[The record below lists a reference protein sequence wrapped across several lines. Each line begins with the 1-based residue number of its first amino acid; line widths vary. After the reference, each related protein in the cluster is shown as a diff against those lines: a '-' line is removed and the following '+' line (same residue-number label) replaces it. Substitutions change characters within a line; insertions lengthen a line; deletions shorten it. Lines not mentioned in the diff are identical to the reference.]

1 MYAGECMWIRSSVT
15 QTRMHCTA
23 CSPRA
28 EGSDEL
34 KTCDVLFQVDSV
46 QQQIRAAPVDADLR
60 FDRKYKLE
68 CMNYM
73 FIVCPLHAN
82 YMSIGSTTAT
92 TTSANS
98 FSLPKSSLLLYGRD
112 FLILVGITRSK
123 VICGDVLYHYS
134 GEGLSIFF

>member
-15 QTRMHCTA
+15 QTHMHCTA

-34 KTCDVLFQVDSV
+34 KTCDEMMFQVDSV

-60 FDRKYKLE
+60 FDRKHKLE

-92 TTSANS
+92 TTTTTTANS
-98 FSLPKSSLLLYGRD
+98 FSLPKSSLLLYGRALSHSVLLLLLLLLPHNGGD
-112 FLILVGITRSK
+112 NSK
-123 VICGDVLYHYS
+123 
-134 GEGLSIFF
+134 

>member
-1 MYAGECMWIRSSVT
+1 MHAGECMWIRSSVT
-15 QTRMHCTA
+15 QTHMHCTA

-34 KTCDVLFQVDSV
+34 KTCDEMMFQVDSV

-92 TTSANS
+92 TTTTTTTANS
-98 FSLPKSSLLLYGRD
+98 FSLPKSSLLLYGRALSHSVLLLLLLLLLPHNGGD
-112 FLILVGITRSK
+112 NSK
-123 VICGDVLYHYS
+123 
-134 GEGLSIFF
+134 

>member
-1 MYAGECMWIRSSVT
+1 MYAGECMWIRTSVT
-15 QTRMHCTA
+15 QTHMHCTA

-34 KTCDVLFQVDSV
+34 KTCDEMLFQVDSV
-46 QQQIRAAPVDADLR
+46 QQQIRAALVDADLR

-68 CMNYM
+68 CMHYM

-82 YMSIGSTTAT
+82 DMSIGSTTAT
-92 TTSANS
+92 TTTTITTTTANS

-112 FLILVGITRSK
+112 FLIMVGITRSK
-123 VICGDVLYHYS
+123 VINFRV
-134 GEGLSIFF
+134 

>member
-1 MYAGECMWIRSSVT
+1 MHAGECMWIRSSVT
-15 QTRMHCTA
+15 QTHMHCTA

-34 KTCDVLFQVDSV
+34 KTCDEMMFQVDSV

-68 CMNYM
+68 CMHYM

-82 YMSIGSTTAT
+82 YTSTGSTTAT
-92 TTSANS
+92 TTITTT
-98 FSLPKSSLLLYGRD
+98 SSTTNPLLRLLLLFVAAD
-112 FLILVGITRSK
+112 AMN
-123 VICGDVLYHYS
+123 
-134 GEGLSIFF
+134 LS

>member
-1 MYAGECMWIRSSVT
+1 MYEGECTRSRSSVT
-15 QTRMHCTA
+15 QAHMHCTA
-23 CSPRA
+23 CNPRA

-34 KTCDVLFQVDSV
+34 KTCDEMMFQVDSV

-92 TTSANS
+92 TTTTTANS

-112 FLILVGITRSK
+112 FLIMVGITRSK
-123 VICGDVLYHYS
+123 VIFLP
-134 GEGLSIFF
+134 F

>member
-1 MYAGECMWIRSSVT
+1 MYEGECMWIRTSAT
-15 QTRMHCTA
+15 QTHMHCTA

-34 KTCDVLFQVDSV
+34 KTCDEMMFQVDSV

-60 FDRKYKLE
+60 FDRKHKLE

-92 TTSANS
+92 TTTTTANS
-98 FSLPKSSLLLYGRD
+98 FSLPKSSLLLYGRALSHSVLLLLLLLLLPHNGGD
-112 FLILVGITRSK
+112 NSK
-123 VICGDVLYHYS
+123 
-134 GEGLSIFF
+134 

>member
-1 MYAGECMWIRSSVT
+1 MDPFFGDTNAYL
-15 QTRMHCTA
+15 HCTA

-34 KTCDVLFQVDSV
+34 KTCDEMLFQVDSV
-46 QQQIRAAPVDADLR
+46 QQQIRAAPVNADLR
-60 FDRKYKLE
+60 FDRKHKLE

-92 TTSANS
+92 TTTTTTTANS
-98 FSLPKSSLLLYGRD
+98 FSLPKLSLLLYAR
-112 FLILVGITRSK
+112 
-123 VICGDVLYHYS
+123 
-134 GEGLSIFF
+134 GLSWWWG

>member
-1 MYAGECMWIRSSVT
+1 MYAGECMWIRTSAT
-15 QTRMHCTA
+15 QAHMHCTA

-34 KTCDVLFQVDSV
+34 KTCDEMMFQVDSV

-68 CMNYM
+68 CMHYM

-92 TTSANS
+92 TTTTTTANS
-98 FSLPKSSLLLYGRD
+98 FSLPKSSLLLYGRV
-112 FLILVGITRSK
+112 LSSLVGITRSK
-123 VICGDVLYHYS
+123 VIS
-134 GEGLSIFF
+134 FFWSLCHGQ